1 MNRRMD
7 GATMGEARSK
17 EARTLSFKF
26 GPAWAW
32 GGRRLPGFVEGNL

>member
-1 MNRRMD
+1 MD

-26 GPAWAW
+26 DQAWAR
-32 GGRRLPGFVEGNL
+32 GGRRLPGFIEGDL